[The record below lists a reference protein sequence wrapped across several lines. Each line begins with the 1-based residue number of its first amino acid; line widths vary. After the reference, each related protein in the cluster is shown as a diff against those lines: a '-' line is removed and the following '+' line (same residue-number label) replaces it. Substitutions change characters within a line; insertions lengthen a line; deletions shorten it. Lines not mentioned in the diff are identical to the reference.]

1 VPGHSQA
8 VGAVHA
14 VDGDGAGRAVDVC
27 NLGGS
32 LQEAVGER
40 RQPAVAKSAG
50 NAAMNELT

>member
-1 VPGHSQA
+1 MPGHSQA

-14 VDGDGAGRAVDVC
+14 VNGDGASRAIDVC
-27 NLGGS
+27 DLGRS

-50 NAAMNELT
+50 EAAEGVIS

>member
-1 VPGHSQA
+1 MPGHGQT

-14 VDGDGAGRAVDVC
+14 VNGDGASRAIDVRD
-27 NLGGS
+27 LGGS

-50 NAAMNELT
+50 EATEGVMT